1 MILPPTPPTPGV
13 RGVQVGYG
21 QNQVLRPKQ
30 MVKSGNRPPP
40 GMGYII
46 SIPPPGP
53 PPPPFYT
60 IFIYFFS
67 PKATTST
74 FCSLREQKIK
84 SAYYTLRYIFFFFI
98 H

>member
-53 PPPPFYT
+53 PPPPPEGVFL
-60 IFIYFFS
+60 ISKGIV
-67 PKATTST
+67 ST

-84 SAYYTLRYIFFFFI
+84 SAYYTLRYIFFFI
-98 H
+98 